1 MSNNAS
7 LPVTVHI
14 LDKEYRISCRPEER
28 ESLLESAAYIDG
40 QMREIR
46 QTGRVIGTERIAVM
60 AALNIANDLLT
71 IEKHKD
77 DSSQSITRRIKSL
90 QEKIEIALNTTNQ
103 LEL

>member
-1 MSNNAS
+1 MSNNH
-7 LPVTVHI
+7 LPVTVYI
-14 LDKEYRISCRPEER
+14 LDKEYRISCLPEER
-28 ESLLESAAYIDG
+28 ESLLQSAAYVDG

-46 QTGRVIGTERIAVM
+46 QSGRVIGTERVAVM

-71 IEKHKD
+71 SQKSKD
-77 DSSQSITRRIKSL
+77 DTTHTITRRIKSL

>member
-1 MSNNAS
+1 MSGNPI
-7 LPVTVHI
+7 PVTIYI
-14 LDKEYRISCRPEER
+14 LDKEYRISCLPEER
-28 ESLLESAAYIDG
+28 ESLLESAAHLDG

-60 AALNIANDLLT
+60 AALNIANDLLA
-71 IEKHKD
+71 IRKIKD
-77 DSSQSITRRIKSL
+77 DSNQSITRRIKTL